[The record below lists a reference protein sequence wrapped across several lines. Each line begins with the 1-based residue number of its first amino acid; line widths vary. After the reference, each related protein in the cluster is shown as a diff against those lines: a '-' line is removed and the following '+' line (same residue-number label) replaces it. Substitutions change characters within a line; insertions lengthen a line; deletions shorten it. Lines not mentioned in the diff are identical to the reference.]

1 MYLALLTLKV
11 SQLTVDG
18 APFSLAP
25 VTDSFK
31 CSITSGFEY
40 PNLRCQV
47 SDDAVLSVHGYV
59 ERAIKA
65 VYVGA
70 FYSRTS

>member
-1 MYLALLTLKV
+1 MCLALLTLQV
-11 SQLTVDG
+11 SQLTVDD

-31 CSITSGFEY
+31 CSITSGFEC

-47 SDDAVLSVHGYV
+47 SNDDVLSPWLCSTVQ
-59 ERAIKA
+59 
-65 VYVGA
+65 
-70 FYSRTS
+70 